1 MSFEGLQ
8 KLIDQNQAKPG
19 STWDYWQVLQSMA
32 MGQHQSRVADRLERQ
47 VETLHKAKCPEH
59 YIPPKEDDEMGGVF
73 FNPGVIVAAD
83 SDALSSIVNATT
95 GPPDTPD
102 PPGPVDPPTPTQPI
116 WELPVWLK
124 WVLGILTCL
133 ALITAA
139 AALWLALRPDPVYE
153 GTVQFSRE
161 ARLAVQAALAG
172 EDGADPAPL
181 EITP

>member
-8 KLIDQNQAKPG
+8 KLVEENQAKPG
-19 STWDYWQVLQSMA
+19 STWDYWQVLQGM
-32 MGQHQSRVADRLERQ
+32 MVGRHQSRVADRLERQ
-47 VETLHKAKCPEH
+47 VEMYTKAKCPEH
-59 YIPPKEDDEMGGVF
+59 YIPPKEDEEMGDVF
-73 FNPGVIVAAD
+73 FNPGVIVSCENL
-83 SDALSSIVNATT
+83 SDFMDKT
-95 GPPDTPD
+95 PDPPD

-116 WELPVWLK
+116 WELPEWLK

-139 AALWLALRPDPVYE
+139 AALWLALRPDPEYE